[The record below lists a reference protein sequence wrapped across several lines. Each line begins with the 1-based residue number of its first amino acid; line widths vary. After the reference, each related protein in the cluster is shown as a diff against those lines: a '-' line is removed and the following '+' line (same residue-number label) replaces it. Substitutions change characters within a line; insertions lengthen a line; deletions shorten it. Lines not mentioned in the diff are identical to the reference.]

1 MKNKRS
7 IYILVFSNFLIC
19 LGIGLVIPVT
29 PFIKNEFH
37 YTTSDMGV
45 MTSLFALAQFIA
57 SPIVGRIS
65 DRIGRKP
72 IIVAGLLTYAVSE
85 VIFALATSLPLF
97 NLSRLIGGL
106 SAAMVVPTSMALAS
120 DLTTLKERAKVIGWL
135 SAAFSGGLIL
145 GPGIGGML
153 ANISYKTPFWFAA
166 GIGLISVIFTQLL
179 LHDAPQEALEED
191 AKKELSKKAGS
202 YRSIMTA
209 PLIIL
214 FTMILVSSFG
224 LQGFESIY
232 SIYVNQVFNF
242 GIGTIAL
249 VLTLNGIISL
259 ILQVSLFNWLVVKI
273 GEIRLIS
280 YCFLLSALAVVWILF
295 AHGQVEVI
303 IATLIIF
310 SSFDLL
316 RPAITTLLTKAGK
329 ANQQGLINGMN
340 MSLTSIGN
348 IVGPLMSGALMDWN
362 PHSPYTVV
370 AVILTLSFI
379 FTFIVRRFPV
389 IPTEDQAE

>member
-1 MKNKRS
+1 MKDKKS

-45 MTSLFALAQFIA
+45 MTSLFAFAQFVA

-65 DRIGRKP
+65 DKIGRKP
-72 IIVAGLLTYAVSE
+72 VIVAGLFTYAISE

-97 NLSRLIGGL
+97 NISRLIGGL
-106 SAAMVVPTSMALAS
+106 SAAMVVPTSMALGS

-166 GIGLISVIFTQLL
+166 ALGLISAIFTQVLL
-179 LHDAPQEALEED
+179 KDAAPEELEND
-191 AKKELSKKAGS
+191 LKKKQANKNSS
-202 YRSIMTA
+202 YKSLLTA
-209 PLIIL
+209 PFIIL

-259 ILQVSLFNWLVVKI
+259 ILQVSFFNWFVNKI
-273 GEIRLIS
+273 GEVKLIS
-280 YCFLLSALAVVWILF
+280 ICFALSAISVAWILF
-295 AHGQVEVI
+295 AKSQVEVI

-370 AVILTLSFI
+370 AVILTLSFF

-389 IPTEDQAE
+389 TVSED

>member
-1 MKNKRS
+1 MQLKNKRS
-7 IYILVFSNFLIC
+7 IYILIFSNFLIC

-45 MTSLFALAQFIA
+45 MTSLFALAQFVA

-65 DRIGRKP
+65 DKIGRRP
-72 IIVAGLLTYAVSE
+72 VIVVGLFTYAISE
-85 VIFALATSLPLF
+85 VIFALATTLPVF
-97 NLSRLIGGL
+97 NISRVIGGL
-106 SAAMVVPTSMALAS
+106 SAAMVIPTSMALAS

-153 ANISYKTPFWFAA
+153 ANIDYKTPFWFAA
-166 GIGLISVIFTQLL
+166 GLGLLSALFTQFF
-179 LHDAPQEALEED
+179 LHDAEKSED
-191 AKKELSKKAGS
+191 EKSRDLRGNEKGLAAYKA
-202 YRSIMTA
+202 IMTA
-209 PLIIL
+209 PLVIL

-242 GIGTIAL
+242 NIGTIAL

-259 ILQVSLFNWLVVKI
+259 ILQVSLFSWLVNRL
-273 GEIRLIS
+273 GEIRLIGI
-280 YCFLLSALAVVWILF
+280 CFALSAISVGWILF
-295 AHGQVEVI
+295 AKSHVEVI
-303 IATLIIF
+303 IATLIVF

-340 MSLTSIGN
+340 MSLTSVGN
-348 IVGPLMSGALMDWN
+348 IIGPLMSGALMDWN

-370 AVILTLSFI
+370 VVILLLSFI
-379 FTFIVRRFPV
+379 FTFIVRKFPV
-389 IPTEDQAE
+389 LATEN

>member
-1 MKNKRS
+1 
-7 IYILVFSNFLIC
+7 
-19 LGIGLVIPVT
+19 
-29 PFIKNEFH
+29 
-37 YTTSDMGV
+37 
-45 MTSLFALAQFIA
+45 
-57 SPIVGRIS
+57 
-65 DRIGRKP
+65 
-72 IIVAGLLTYAVSE
+72 
-85 VIFALATSLPLF
+85 
-97 NLSRLIGGL
+97 
-106 SAAMVVPTSMALAS
+106 
-120 DLTTLKERAKVIGWL
+120 
-135 SAAFSGGLIL
+135 
-145 GPGIGGML
+145 ML